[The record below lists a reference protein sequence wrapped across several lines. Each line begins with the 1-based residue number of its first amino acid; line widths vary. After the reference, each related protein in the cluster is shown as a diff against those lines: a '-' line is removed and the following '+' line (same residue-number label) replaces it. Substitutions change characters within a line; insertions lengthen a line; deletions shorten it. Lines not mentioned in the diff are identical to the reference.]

1 MISLIV
7 AMDKNRGIGA
17 NGDLLTYIPGDL
29 PRFKKLTTGHTV
41 IMGRK
46 TFDSLP
52 KGPLPNRENI
62 VITRN
67 KELKIDGAKVVHS
80 LNEAIETSDKSKD
93 IFIIGGGQIY
103 KEALELCKKLYITH
117 IHKEFEADTHFPGIP
132 NEFKEIE
139 REDHFENPDLQFSYV
154 IYIYNP

>member
-1 MISLIV
+1 MISLVV
-7 AMDKNRGIGA
+7 AMDKNRGIGV

-67 KELKIDGAKVVHS
+67 RDLKIEGVKVVYS
-80 LNEAIETSDKSKD
+80 LKEAIEASDNGKE

-103 KEALELCKKLYITH
+103 NEAINNCDKLYITH
-117 IHKEFEADTHFPGIP
+117 IDKEFKADTFFPEIP
-132 NEFKEIE
+132 NVFKENQ
-139 REDHFENPDLQFSYV
+139 REDHFDDPELRFSYV
-154 IYIYNP
+154 NYIK